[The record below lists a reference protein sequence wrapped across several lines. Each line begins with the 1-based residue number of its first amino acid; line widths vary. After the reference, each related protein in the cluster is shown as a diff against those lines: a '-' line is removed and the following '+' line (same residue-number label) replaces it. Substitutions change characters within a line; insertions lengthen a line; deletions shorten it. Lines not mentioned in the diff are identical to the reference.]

1 MFCDSAGHIIP
12 NTPPK
17 ILEIKQFLITSE
29 E

>member
-12 NTPPK
+12 NALPK